1 MPGAVLRHKVAS
13 TNGEIVI
20 PKMASHTVCLGCAQI
35 IPSSDAENFSCS
47 FCGFGHSGPVQ
58 RKLLHYASSAAHYG
72 YLYRGLYE
80 DEFEEHGEIPAYDI
94 APVSDALTW
103 MALAALSG
111 IIGGASWELAGA
123 AVRRIFK
130 QVDREKPDSLQVR
143 ALQDQEKLKKFLLYI
158 QDFVEGLQTADPR
171 IRSAILTEMIIT
183 EEVRL
188 NREERAGAGPEEREA
203 RAIERVKNTLSDRP
217 TEEDFRDAWKNI
229 DLSG

>member
-1 MPGAVLRHKVAS
+1 MVTTKTIS
-13 TNGEIVI
+13 QTI
-20 PKMASHTVCLGCAQI
+20 CLGCAQI
-35 IPSSDAENFSCS
+35 IPSSDAETFSCS

-58 RKLLHYASSAAHYG
+58 RKLLHYVSSAAHYG

-80 DEFEEHGEIPAYDI
+80 EELEEHGEIPACDI
-94 APVSDALTW
+94 GPVSDALTW

-111 IIGGASWELAGA
+111 IIGGASWELAGV

-130 QVDREKPDSLQVR
+130 QVEKEKPDSLQVR
-143 ALQDQEKLKKFLLYI
+143 TLQDQEKLEKFVRYL
-158 QDFVEGLQTADPR
+158 QDFVEGLQAADPR
-171 IRSAILTEMIIT
+171 IKSAIFTEMVIN
-183 EEVRL
+183 EAVRL
-188 NREERAGAGPEEREA
+188 NIEERSGPAPEGFEA